1 MRNKQVFTYAL
12 GATLALLVAP
22 WALAQTTGVSPAPA
36 APVTSPGAV
45 RAPTEPVN
53 NGINRN
59 PVYRS
64 QLPDYTPPPP
74 DPRDSSTRP
83 VQPPGSFDER
93 DTLLRPGVP
102 ASGPSR
108 P

>member
-1 MRNKQVFTYAL
+1 MRNQQAFTYAL
-12 GATLALLVAP
+12 GATLALLAGP
-22 WALAQTTGVSPAPA
+22 WALAQTAGAPSTPS
-36 APVTSPGAV
+36 APVTTTPGPTT
-45 RAPTEPVN
+45 APANP
-53 NGINRN
+53 INRN
-59 PVYRS
+59 PAFRA

-93 DTLLRPGVP
+93 DTVLRPGVP
-102 ASGPSR
+102 ASGPSK